1 MELEYMNS
9 DGSMHGS
16 WSLCE
21 SWYES

>member
-1 MELEYMNS
+1 MNS
-9 DGSMHGS
+9 DGSMHVS

>member
-9 DGSMHGS
+9 GGSMYVS